1 MKLNLWMNG
10 RSQVRGGRMS
20 DQQLYH
26 LAEHVIVEP
35 LIDKWIAWPH
45 NFSPVLYG
53 LHLLNY
59 QKEVLASYIK
69 NPGFHVKS
77 CRNPKL
83 LGGPFVDVP
92 QERVTEIED
101 LLAGIEQDHT
111 DLLKLGRDLID
122 FQNKLIQ
129 AASGQCI
136 EAFYEHIPSSLRGF
150 VELGYDYQNHP
161 IVRCIESLF
170 YESAYY
176 KKASQ
181 SFRISA
187 LTHDDARPYYMSTPR
202 LLDSKDI
209 EWRMP
214 FDNSKVDEL
223 FKLDIQ
229 PQPLNIICDLLSIS
243 ATDDSRLLQ
252 FLSANQPVYA
262 KPWNGAGAR
271 LRYFGHASVLFEA
284 NGISILTDPFISVS
298 PIESGLERFTFKD
311 LPEKIDYVLITHGH
325 HDHFVFESLLRL
337 RHRIGTLVVPRSS
350 GIFYGDMSVKQ
361 LAHRLGFKNVQELD
375 SLDSLAFS
383 GGRITAVPFLG
394 EHCDLLH
401 AKSGYVIGFGGEQ
414 ILFAADSCCLDQ
426 HIYEHVTNIL
436 GPIST
441 VFIGMECIG
450 APLSWVYS
458 PLLPIKPERT
468 HDQSRRSHANNAKSA
483 LALLRAVGAKRAF
496 VYALGREP
504 WLKYFMALIPA
515 DDDSYMQEI
524 NQLIVEASKNGS
536 MEAQM
541 LFGKQDLYLNIDKGS

>member
-1 MKLNLWMNG
+1 MKPDLLMTG
-10 RSQVRGGRMS
+10 KLQAHGGRMS
-20 DQQLYH
+20 ERQLYH
-26 LAEHVIVEP
+26 LAENVIVEP
-35 LIDKWIAWPH
+35 LIDRWIAWPH

-59 QKEVLASYIK
+59 QKEVLTSYLK
-69 NPGFHVKS
+69 NPSFHVKS

-92 QERVTEIED
+92 QERMKEINRLLED
-101 LLAGIEQDHT
+101 IEQNHM

-129 AASGQCI
+129 AATGQCI
-136 EAFYEHIPSSLRGF
+136 EIFYNHIPESLRGL
-150 VELGYDYQNHP
+150 VELGYDYHNHP

-170 YESAYY
+170 YESSYY

-181 SFRISA
+181 SFRLSSLI
-187 LTHDDARPYYMSTPR
+187 HDDARPYYMSTPR
-202 LLDSKDI
+202 LMDANDI
-209 EWRMP
+209 EWHIP
-214 FDNSKVDEL
+214 FDSSKVDEL

-229 PQPLNIICDLLSIS
+229 PQPLNTIRDLLSLS
-243 ATDDSRLLQ
+243 VTDESRLLQ
-252 FLSANQPVYA
+252 FLSVNQPVFA

-284 NGISILTDPFISVS
+284 NGVSILTDPFISVS
-298 PIESGLERFTFKD
+298 PQQSEVERFTFRD
-311 LPEKIDYVLITHGH
+311 LPERIDYVLITHGH

-337 RHRIGTLVVPRSS
+337 RHRIGTVVVPRSS
-350 GIFYGDMSVKQ
+350 GIFYGDISLKQ
-361 LAHRLGFKNVQELD
+361 LAHRLGFSNVQELD
-375 SLDSLAFS
+375 ALDSLSFL
-383 GGRITAVPFLG
+383 GVKITAIPFLG

-426 HIYEHVTNIL
+426 HLYEHVTNIL
-436 GPIST
+436 GSIST

-458 PLLPIKPERT
+458 PLLPTKPERT
-468 HDQSRRSHANNAKSA
+468 HDQSRRSHANNAQSA
-483 LALLRAVGAKRAF
+483 LALLRTVRAQRVY

-515 DDDSYMQEI
+515 DDDPYMQEI
-524 NQLIVEASKNGS
+524 NQLIAEVSANGL
-536 MEAQM
+536 MQAQM
-541 LFGKQDLYLNIDKGS
+541 LYGKKDLYLSINKDN